1 MSLQVTPFADGGSKV
16 TIVYDIPKSE
26 LASVGIQHGTTLF
39 EGRLDGSNL
48 TGKAR
53 LTGRCGIVQYDVRG
67 LYDARSLASF
77 YLRGPSPKRGNDCT
91 IQSWDSA
98 GPNANL
104 RFDPS

>member
-1 MSLQVTPFADGGSKV
+1 MSLQVTPSADGGSKV

-26 LASVGIQHGTTLF
+26 LSSVGIQHGTTLF
-39 EGRLDGSNL
+39 EGRLDGSDL

-53 LTGRCGIVQYDVRG
+53 LTGRCGIIQYDVSG
-67 LYDARSLASF
+67 LYDAQSSASF

-91 IQSWDSA
+91 IQNWDSA